1 MPWSRAINLQHWHQV
16 CISLVTKA
24 QAHRDRHKHKSCTN
38 STFWSLCSLLAFLSV
53 FTVASTDL
61 WKSDRFFT
69 VTQKS
74 SKWVFTESKL
84 KTFSSEH
91 GPLHL
96 WCLSFGNWSPF
107 SLDLHIQ
114 ASIYLEVTCN
124 LQWLSS
130 WSGFQLSVIKTQV
143 IPLAC
148 HKGHRQ
154 SKQPITKLLIYLLV
168 KKCQMS
174 SPDSYVGFAFLF
186 DSMTKCTRVI

>member
-1 MPWSRAINLQHWHQV
+1 MPWSRAINLQHWPQV

-24 QAHRDRHKHKSCTN
+24 QAHKDRHKHKSRTN

-53 FTVASTDL
+53 FTVAFTDL
-61 WKSDRFFT
+61 WKSDRFFR

-130 WSGFQLSVIKTQV
+130 WSGFQLSVIK
-143 IPLAC
+143 L
-148 HKGHRQ
+148 K
-154 SKQPITKLLIYLLV
+154 
-168 KKCQMS
+168 
-174 SPDSYVGFAFLF
+174 
-186 DSMTKCTRVI
+186 